1 MPKPY
6 LAFRNFNVGVENLQ
20 PLQVAAYGS
29 LSKISNMKKIFISI
43 TLISCLSAS
52 ACTHPTHRIYE
63 EHTHA
68 ENPDLS
74 ASEILHLEFDTTRR
88 VLQILENAS
97 NCLDNDKPVSKETFN
112 EIIEIINGFTHRCHQ
127 EKEDRVLFPFLK
139 EVRGGE
145 KKDFL
150 GQLLMEHV
158 SARDEMRN
166 LASAVNYLYQGKK
179 AKKKII
185 KIARSYIKFMDKHIH
200 TEEKVLFP
208 WMNKVLTRDEQMI
221 LIKNFEAMEKED
233 IEAGV
238 HEKYT
243 VMIEKLEVQLGICS
257 E

>member
-1 MPKPY
+1 
-6 LAFRNFNVGVENLQ
+6 
-20 PLQVAAYGS
+20 
-29 LSKISNMKKIFISI
+29 MKKIFISI
-43 TLISCLSAS
+43 TIISCLSAS
-52 ACTHPTHRIYE
+52 ACTHPTHSIYQK
-63 EHTHA
+63 HTHA
-68 ENPDLS
+68 ENPDS
-74 ASEILHLEFDTTRR
+74 FATEILHREFDTTRR

-112 EIIEIINGFTHRCHQ
+112 EIIDVINGFVHKCHQ
-127 EKEDRVLFPFLK
+127 EKEDWVLFPFLK
-139 EVRGGE
+139 NVRGGE

-158 SARDEMRN
+158 SARDEIRN
-166 LASAVNYLYQGKK
+166 LAGAVNYIYLGKK

-185 KIARSYIKFMDKHIH
+185 KIARAYIKFMDKHIH

-221 LIKNFEAMEKED
+221 LIKKFESMEKED
-233 IEAGV
+233 IDAGV

-243 VMIEKLEVQLGICS
+243 AVIERLEDQLGLYT

>member
-1 MPKPY
+1 LLKPY
-6 LAFRNFNVGVENLQ
+6 LDNKYLT
-20 PLQVAAYGS
+20 
-29 LSKISNMKKIFISI
+29 MKKIFLPFII
-43 TLISCLSAS
+43 TSCLSTF
-52 ACTHPTHRIYE
+52 ACTPSTYRIYE
-63 EHTHA
+63 EHKHA

-74 ASEILHLEFDTTRR
+74 ATEILHLEFDTTRR

-112 EIIEIINGFTHRCHQ
+112 EIIDIINGYTHKCHQ
-127 EKEDRVLFPFLK
+127 GKEDNVLFPFLK
-139 EVRGGE
+139 DVRGGE

-158 SARDEMRN
+158 SARDEIRN
-166 LASAVNYLYQGKK
+166 LAGAVNYIYQGKK

-185 KIARSYIKFMDKHIH
+185 KIARAYIKFMDKHIH

-221 LIKNFEAMEKED
+221 LITKFEAMEKED

-243 VMIEKLEVQLGICS
+243 VIIERLEEQLGVCA

>member
-1 MPKPY
+1 
-6 LAFRNFNVGVENLQ
+6 
-20 PLQVAAYGS
+20 
-29 LSKISNMKKIFISI
+29 MKKIFIAI
-43 TLISCLSAS
+43 TIISCLYAS
-52 ACTHPTHRIYE
+52 ACTPSTYRIYE
-63 EHTHA
+63 EHKHT
-68 ENPDLS
+68 ENPDVS
-74 ASEILHLEFDTTRR
+74 ATEFLHLEFDTTRR

-97 NCLDNDKPVSKETFN
+97 NCLDKDKPVSKEAFN

-127 EKEDRVLFPFLK
+127 EKEDKVLFPFLK
-139 EVRGGE
+139 NVRGGE

-158 SARDEMRN
+158 SARDEIRN
-166 LASAVNYLYQGKK
+166 LSVAVNYIYQGKK

-185 KIARSYIKFMDKHIH
+185 KIARAYVKFMDKHIRM
-200 TEEKVLFP
+200 EEKVLFP

-221 LIKNFEAMEKED
+221 LIKKFEDMEKED

-243 VMIEKLEVQLGICS
+243 VMIERLEGQLGIYS

>member
-1 MPKPY
+1 
-6 LAFRNFNVGVENLQ
+6 
-20 PLQVAAYGS
+20 
-29 LSKISNMKKIFISI
+29 MKKILLPFII
-43 TLISCLSAS
+43 TSCLSTF
-52 ACTHPTHRIYE
+52 ACTPSTYRIYE
-63 EHTHA
+63 EHTHT
-68 ENPDLS
+68 ENTDS
-74 ASEILHLEFDTTRR
+74 FATEILHREFDTTRR

-112 EIIEIINGFTHRCHQ
+112 EIIDVINGFIHKCHQ
-127 EKEDRVLFPFLK
+127 EKEDRLLFPFLK

-158 SARDEMRN
+158 SARDEIRN
-166 LASAVNYLYQGKK
+166 LAAAINYIYQGKK

-185 KIARSYIKFMDKHIH
+185 KIARAYIKFMDKHIR

-221 LIKNFEAMEKED
+221 LITKFEAMEKED
-233 IEAGV
+233 IDAGV

-243 VMIEKLEVQLGICS
+243 AVIERLEEQLGICS

>member
-1 MPKPY
+1 
-6 LAFRNFNVGVENLQ
+6 
-20 PLQVAAYGS
+20 
-29 LSKISNMKKIFISI
+29 MKNIFLPFII
-43 TLISCLSAS
+43 TSCFSTF
-52 ACTHPTHRIYE
+52 ACTPSTYRIYE
-63 EHTHA
+63 EHKHT
-68 ENPDLS
+68 ENPDAS
-74 ASEILHLEFDTTRR
+74 ATELLHLEFDTTRR

-112 EIIEIINGFTHRCHQ
+112 EIIDVINGFTHKCIL
-127 EKEDRVLFPFLK
+127 EKEDKVLFPFLK

-145 KKDFL
+145 KKNFL

-158 SARDEMRN
+158 SARDEIRN
-166 LASAVNYLYQGKK
+166 LSAAVNYIYQGKK

-185 KIARSYIKFMDKHIH
+185 KIARAYLKFMDKHIH

-221 LIKNFEAMEKED
+221 LIKIFESMEEED
-233 IEAGV
+233 IVAGV

-243 VMIEKLEVQLGICS
+243 TMIERLEEQLGVCA

>member
-1 MPKPY
+1 
-6 LAFRNFNVGVENLQ
+6 
-20 PLQVAAYGS
+20 
-29 LSKISNMKKIFISI
+29 MKKIFISI
-43 TLISCLSAS
+43 TIISCLCAS
-52 ACTHPTHRIYE
+52 ACTPSTYRIYE
-63 EHTHA
+63 EHKHA

-112 EIIEIINGFTHRCHQ
+112 EIIDIINGYTHKCHQ
-127 EKEDRVLFPFLK
+127 GKEDNVLFPFLK
-139 EVRGGE
+139 DVRGGE

-158 SARDEMRN
+158 SARDEIRN
-166 LASAVNYLYQGKK
+166 LAGAVNYIYQGKK

-185 KIARSYIKFMDKHIH
+185 KIARAYIKFMDKHIH

-221 LIKNFEAMEKED
+221 LITKFEAMEKED
-233 IEAGV
+233 IDAGV

-243 VMIEKLEVQLGICS
+243 AVIERLEEQLGVCA

>member
-1 MPKPY
+1 
-6 LAFRNFNVGVENLQ
+6 
-20 PLQVAAYGS
+20 
-29 LSKISNMKKIFISI
+29 MKKIFLPFII
-43 TLISCLSAS
+43 TSCLSTF
-52 ACTHPTHRIYE
+52 ACAPSTYHLYE
-63 EHTHA
+63 EHKHT
-68 ENPDLS
+68 EDPDAS
-74 ASEILHLEFDTTRR
+74 ATKFLHLEFDTTRR

-97 NCLDNDKPVSKETFN
+97 YCLDNDKPVSKETFN

-127 EKEDRVLFPFLK
+127 EKEDKVLFPFLK
-139 EVRGGE
+139 NVRGGE

-158 SARDEMRN
+158 SARDEIRN
-166 LASAVNYLYQGKK
+166 LSAAVNYIYQGKK

-185 KIARSYIKFMDKHIH
+185 KIARAYIKFMDKHIH

-221 LIKNFEAMEKED
+221 LIKKFESMEKED
-233 IEAGV
+233 IDAGV

-243 VMIEKLEVQLGICS
+243 VMIERLEEQLGLCT

>member
-1 MPKPY
+1 
-6 LAFRNFNVGVENLQ
+6 
-20 PLQVAAYGS
+20 
-29 LSKISNMKKIFISI
+29 MKNIFISI
-43 TLISCLSAS
+43 TIISCLSAS
-52 ACTHPTHRIYE
+52 ACTPSTYRIYK
-63 EHTHA
+63 EHKHT
-68 ENPDLS
+68 ENPDAS
-74 ASEILHLEFDTTRR
+74 ATELLHLEFDTTRR

-112 EIIEIINGFTHRCHQ
+112 EIIDVINGFIHKCHQ
-127 EKEDRVLFPFLK
+127 EKEDKLLFPFLK
-139 EVRGGE
+139 NVRGGE

-158 SARDEMRN
+158 SARDEIRN
-166 LASAVNYLYQGKK
+166 LAGAVNYIYHGKK

-185 KIARSYIKFMDKHIH
+185 KIARAYIKFMNKHIH

-221 LIKNFEAMEKED
+221 LIKKFEAMEKED
-233 IEAGV
+233 IDAGV

-243 VMIEKLEVQLGICS
+243 AMIERLEDQLGIYS

>member
-1 MPKPY
+1 
-6 LAFRNFNVGVENLQ
+6 
-20 PLQVAAYGS
+20 
-29 LSKISNMKKIFISI
+29 MKKIFISI
-43 TLISCLSAS
+43 TLISCLCTS
-52 ACTHPTHRIYE
+52 ACTPSTYRIYE

-97 NCLDNDKPVSKETFN
+97 NCLDNNKPVSKETFN
-112 EIIEIINGFTHRCHQ
+112 EIIDVINGFIHKCHQ
-127 EKEDRVLFPFLK
+127 EKEDRLLFPFLK
-139 EVRGGE
+139 NVRGGE

-158 SARDEMRN
+158 SARDEIRN
-166 LASAVNYLYQGKK
+166 LASAVNYIYQGKK
-179 AKKKII
+179 AKKKIV
-185 KIARSYIKFMDKHIH
+185 KIARAYIKFMDKHIRM
-200 TEEKVLFP
+200 EEKVLFP

-221 LIKNFEAMEKED
+221 LIMKFEAMEKED

-243 VMIEKLEVQLGICS
+243 AVIERLEDQLGVCA

>member
-1 MPKPY
+1 
-6 LAFRNFNVGVENLQ
+6 
-20 PLQVAAYGS
+20 
-29 LSKISNMKKIFISI
+29 MKNIFLPFII
-43 TLISCLSAS
+43 TSCFSTF
-52 ACTHPTHRIYE
+52 ACTPSTYRIYE
-63 EHTHA
+63 EQKHT
-68 ENPDLS
+68 ENPDAS
-74 ASEILHLEFDTTRR
+74 ATELLHLEFDTTRR

-112 EIIEIINGFTHRCHQ
+112 EIIDVINGFTHKCIL
-127 EKEDRVLFPFLK
+127 EKEDKVLFPFLK

-145 KKDFL
+145 KKNFL

-158 SARDEMRN
+158 SARDEIRN
-166 LASAVNYLYQGKK
+166 LSAAVNYIYQGKK

-185 KIARSYIKFMDKHIH
+185 KIARAYLKFMDKHIH

-221 LIKNFEAMEKED
+221 LIKKFESMEEED
-233 IEAGV
+233 IVAGV

-243 VMIEKLEVQLGICS
+243 TMIERLEEQLGVCA